1 MYIEKRATNVE
12 EVQNVQQPWV
22 KIDEEFS
29 QRDTVVKLVKNSWK
43 REKILCKIVE
53 IENQITNLRV

>member
-1 MYIEKRATNVE
+1 MYIEKRATNVK

-29 QRDTVVKLVKNSWK
+29 QRDIAVKLVKKQLKK
-43 REKILCKIVE
+43 RKNCVRL
-53 IENQITNLRV
+53 LR

>member
-12 EVQNVQQPWV
+12 EAQNVQQPWV

-29 QRDTVVKLVKNSWK
+29 QRDIAVKLVKKQLKK
-43 REKILCKIVE
+43 RKNCVRL
-53 IENQITNLRV
+53 LR

>member
-29 QRDTVVKLVKNSWK
+29 QRDIAVKLVKKQLK
-43 REKILCKIVE
+43 REKLCKIVE
-53 IENQITNLRV
+53 IEN

>member
-29 QRDTVVKLVKNSWK
+29 QRDIAVKLVKKQLKK
-43 REKILCKIVE
+43 RKNLCKIVE
-53 IENQITNLRV
+53 IEN

>member
-29 QRDTVVKLVKNSWK
+29 QRDMAVKLVKKQLKK
-43 REKILCKIVE
+43 RKNCVRL
-53 IENQITNLRV
+53 LR